1 MREIAHSRLSRVSR
15 AGSPLKRRSQ
25 ENPWE
30 KGNLRCVGDV
40 AQLQDGKS
48 LDESVPKGSRGLGSF
63 MASGFV

>member
-1 MREIAHSRLSRVSR
+1 MREISHSRLSKVSR

-30 KGNLRCVGDV
+30 KRDLMYIGDV

-48 LDESVPKGSRGLGSF
+48 LDERVPKGSRGLGCFIGSE
-63 MASGFV
+63 FV